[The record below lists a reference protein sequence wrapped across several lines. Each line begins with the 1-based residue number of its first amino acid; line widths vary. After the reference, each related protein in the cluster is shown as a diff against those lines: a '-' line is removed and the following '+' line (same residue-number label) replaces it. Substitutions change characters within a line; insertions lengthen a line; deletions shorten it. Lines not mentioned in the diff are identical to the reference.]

1 MKKLSYLFVVLA
13 GILWGSMGIFVRRFN
28 ALGLE
33 SMDIV
38 FLRAI
43 VTAAFLFFVLLI
55 YDKRLLAIRLKDLW
69 CFLGT
74 GVASIT
80 FFNYCYFSAIKV
92 GSLSMAAI
100 LMYTAP
106 AIVMILSFLLFR
118 EKLTA
123 IKIVSLVITFVGC
136 GLVTGAFEPGQTVQ
150 GEGILY
156 GLGAGL
162 GYALYS
168 IFSRYA
174 IRRNYNSL
182 TITFYTFLIATIATF
197 FLVDVKR
204 LTGIAFSDW
213 NISGFAVSF
222 GIVCT
227 VAPFLLYTIGLVHVE
242 NSKASILASVEPV
255 FASVIGA
262 LVFKEKMEISSLIG
276 VILVVAAIGLC
287 AFDKSEKEAD
297 V

>member
-1 MKKLSYLFVVLA
+1 MKKLSYLFIVMA
-13 GILWGSMGIFVRRFN
+13 GILWGSMGIFVRKFN

-38 FLRAI
+38 FLRAV
-43 VTAAFLFFVLLI
+43 VTFAVLFFVLLI
-55 YDKRLLAIRLKDLW
+55 YDRRLFVIRLKDLW

-74 GVASIT
+74 GIASIT
-80 FFNYCYFSAIKV
+80 FFNYCYFNAMNE

-100 LMYTAP
+100 LLYTAP
-106 AIVMILSFLLFR
+106 AFVMIMSYFLFH
-118 EKLTA
+118 EKLSA
-123 IKIVSLVITFVGC
+123 IKIASLVITFIGC
-136 GLVTGAFEPGQTVQ
+136 GLVTGAFKPGQTLQ
-150 GEGILY
+150 MKGIIY
-156 GLGAGL
+156 GLGAGI

-174 IRRNYNSL
+174 IQRNYHSL
-182 TITFYTFLIATIATF
+182 TITFYTFLITAIATF
-197 FLVDVKR
+197 FLVDVNR

-213 NISGFAVSF
+213 NISWFTISF
-222 GIVCT
+222 GIICT

-262 LVFKEKMEISSLIG
+262 LIFDEKIDMSGLIG
-276 VILVVAAIGLC
+276 MILVIGAIVLC
-287 AFDKSEKEAD
+287 SVDKRGRR
-297 V
+297 

>member
-55 YDKRLLAIRLKDLW
+55 YDKRLLVIHLKDLW

-136 GLVTGAFEPGQTVQ
+136 GLVTGTDSSGRGNIVWSGCRTWVCLV
-150 GEGILY
+150 LY
-156 GLGAGL
+156 
-162 GYALYS
+162 
-168 IFSRYA
+168 F
-174 IRRNYNSL
+174 
-182 TITFYTFLIATIATF
+182 
-197 FLVDVKR
+197 
-204 LTGIAFSDW
+204 
-213 NISGFAVSF
+213 
-222 GIVCT
+222 
-227 VAPFLLYTIGLVHVE
+227 
-242 NSKASILASVEPV
+242 
-255 FASVIGA
+255 
-262 LVFKEKMEISSLIG
+262 
-276 VILVVAAIGLC
+276 
-287 AFDKSEKEAD
+287 
-297 V
+297 